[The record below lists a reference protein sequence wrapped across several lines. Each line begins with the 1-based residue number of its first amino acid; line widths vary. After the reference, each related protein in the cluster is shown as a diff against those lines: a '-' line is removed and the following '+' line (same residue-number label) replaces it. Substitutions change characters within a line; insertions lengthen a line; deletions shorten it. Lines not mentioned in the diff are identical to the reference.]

1 VHVNIAHDRADTG
14 PATPVARSFP
24 GIQASVPE
32 ARAFVR
38 AQLAGQDD
46 ATVFAAVMCTSE
58 LFTNAIAYTASR
70 LPGREVLVT
79 VCFAGTWAM
88 VHVVNAGEVPPCFRA
103 RGGLGIG
110 LEIVGCLASSSGAV
124 GRDWWFTVPV
134 DGAR

>member
-1 VHVNIAHDRADTG
+1 MQLNITPDRPPQAD
-14 PATPVARSFP
+14 PAARAFP
-24 GIQASVPE
+24 GVPSSVPE

-38 AQLAGQDD
+38 AQLAGLDD

-79 VCFAGTWAM
+79 VCLTGARAM
-88 VHVVNAGEVPPCFRA
+88 VHVVNAGEVPPCFRMA
-103 RGGLGIG
+103 SGLGKG
-110 LEIVGCLASSSGAV
+110 LEIVGCLASSFGAAD
-124 GRDWWFTVPV
+124 RDWWFTVPV